1 MDRGCARDFLLT
13 GLKLST
19 RKFRCLFTLD
29 SDSSIIEI
37 ELEWCYTLLVSEAT
51 ASPIS
56 LDKSIRFGC
65 FDNIKMEVTQ
75 EAR

>member
-29 SDSSIIEI
+29 SDSSIVEVEI
-37 ELEWCYTLLVSEAT
+37 ELDTSEKIATKILFLVLRNS
-51 ASPIS
+51 
-56 LDKSIRFGC
+56 
-65 FDNIKMEVTQ
+65 
-75 EAR
+75 